1 MIASRLLR
9 TGILALA
16 GFGACLSMVEPALA
30 AAPFST
36 VQAPGFYRTMVGSFE
51 VTVLS
56 DGTVQLPVADILS
69 NAAPGEVD
77 KALAHSYLKS
87 PLETSFNGFLI
98 NTGGKLV
105 LVDTGA
111 GHFFGPTLGNLVAN
125 LKAAGY
131 QPEQV
136 DEIYITHMHGDHI
149 GGLIGTDGKAVFPN
163 AIVRADKHE
172 ADYFLSKA
180 NLDKAANDQE
190 KGSFQAPQEA
200 LAPYVAAGHFKPI
213 EADGELV
220 PGVSSRAAYG
230 HTPGHTIYV
239 VQSNGQKLL
248 LIGDLM
254 HVASVQFP
262 DPAVTIKFDWNTK
275 LAAQER
281 KKLYAEAAKDGSL
294 IGGAHLSFPAL
305 GRLRS
310 SGKGYEWIPIN
321 YSTVKPAAAK

>member
-9 TGILALA
+9 TGILVLA
-16 GFGACLSMVEPALA
+16 GFGTCMFMAESALA
-30 AAPFST
+30 AAPLSSA
-36 VQAPGFYRTMVGSFE
+36 QAPGFYRTMVGNIE
-51 VTVLS
+51 VTVLN
-56 DGTVQLPVADILS
+56 DGTVQLPVADILTH
-69 NAAPGEVD
+69 AAPGEVN
-77 KALAHSYLKS
+77 KALSHNYLKS

-98 NTGGKLV
+98 NTGSKLV

-111 GHFFGPTLGNLVAN
+111 GQFFGPTLGNLVAN

-131 QPEQV
+131 APEQV
-136 DEIYITHMHGDHI
+136 DEIYITHMHPDHI
-149 GGLIGTDGKAVFPN
+149 GGLISEGKAVFPN

-180 NLDKAANDQE
+180 NLDKASADE
-190 KGSFQAPQEA
+190 KGSFQHPQEA
-200 LAPYVAAGHFKPI
+200 LQPYMAAGHFKPI

-220 PGVSSRAAYG
+220 PGVNSRAAYG

-262 DPAVTIKFDWNTK
+262 DPSVTIKFDSDTK
-275 LAAQER
+275 LAAEQR
-281 KKLYAEAAKDGSL
+281 KKVYAEAAKDGSL

-305 GRLRS
+305 GRLRTA
-310 SGKGYEWIPIN
+310 GKGYEWIPIN
-321 YSTVKPAAAK
+321 YSPVKPVAAK

>member
-9 TGILALA
+9 TGVLVLAC
-16 GFGACLSMVEPALA
+16 FGASSLMTESALA
-30 AAPFST
+30 AAPLSA
-36 VQAPGFYRTMVGSFE
+36 VQAPGFYRAMVGSFE

-56 DGTVQLPVADILS
+56 DGTVQLPVANILT

-77 KALAHSYLKS
+77 KALSRNYLTS

-98 NTGGKLV
+98 NTGSKLV

-180 NLDKAANDQE
+180 NLDKASGEE
-190 KGSFQAPQEA
+190 KGSFQAPQAA

-275 LAAQER
+275 LAAEQR

-305 GRLRS
+305 GRLRAD
-310 SGKGYEWIPIN
+310 GKGYDWIPLN
-321 YSTVKPAAAK
+321 YSPVKPAAAK